1 MATPS
6 TSQTLSEQLLHRIR
20 DAQKRRPLTW
30 WERIYL
36 PAIVQGLWITSVH
49 FWRNLFLHIAH
60 RVGLFRHI
68 PASVTIQYPDQLR
81 KTAPRLRTRHR
92 LMKREDGTPRCVA
105 CMLCETVC
113 PAKCIYI
120 TPAEHPDPNVE
131 KFAKSF
137 DIDLGKCVYCGYC
150 VEVCPEDAIR
160 MDTQR
165 HDIAAFSRDGMWL
178 DITELL
184 NPGSKLHT
192 DPPKKFVSLTL
203 EEFKQLPATPPPPP
217 PGSGLPPAPP
227 RPASQPAA
235 S

>member
-1 MATPS
+1 MSALGDT
-6 TSQTLSEQLLHRIR
+6 LLHRIR
-20 DAQKRRPLTW
+20 EAHKRRKLSF
-30 WERIYL
+30 WERLYL
-36 PAIVQGLWITSVH
+36 PAVAQGIWLTSGH
-49 FWRNLFLHIAH
+49 FWRNLFLHIVH
-60 RVGLFRHI
+60 RVGLFRDV

-81 KTAPRLRTRHR
+81 ANSPRLRTRHR
-92 LMKREDGTPRCVA
+92 LMKREDGTPRCVG

-120 TPAEHPDPNVE
+120 TPGEHPDPNVE

-178 DITELL
+178 DIRELL
-184 NPGSKLHT
+184 NPGTRGLT
-192 DPPKKFVSLTL
+192 EPPQKFLTL
-203 EEFKQLPATPPPPP
+203 ELEDFRKLPATPPPHP
-217 PGSGLPPAPP
+217 PGSTIPPANTTTPI
-227 RPASQPAA
+227 Q
-235 S
+235 

>member
-1 MATPS
+1 MP
-6 TSQTLSEQLLHRIR
+6 TSLSDQLLHRIR
-20 DAQKRRPLTW
+20 SAHERKPLTF

-36 PAIVQGLWITSVH
+36 PAIAKGLWITSTH

-60 RVGLFRHI
+60 CFGLFKDS
-68 PASVTIQYPDQLR
+68 PASVTIQYPEQQR
-81 KTAPRLRTRHR
+81 KMSSRLRTRHR
-92 LMKREDGTPRCVA
+92 LMQRDDGTPRCVG

-120 TPAEHPDPNVE
+120 TPGEHPDPNVE

-165 HDIAAFSRDGMWL
+165 HDIAAYSRDGMWL
-178 DITELL
+178 DIRELL
-184 NPGSKLHT
+184 HPGQRQVT
-192 DPPKKFVSLTL
+192 EPPKKYIKL
-203 EEFKQLPATPPPPP
+203 ELEDFRQLKREQGGATPGEPT
-217 PGSGLPPAPP
+217 P
-227 RPASQPAA
+227 RPGHAA
-235 S
+235 P